1 MWTPSQSTRKK
12 ATLVLLALLVAM
24 VGASAKYLDNITDL
38 LDEVP
43 DIFNPILLI
52 VVAVFPVIIV
62 MILVKFMGGLFDGIL
77 GGIKGGIR
85 F

>member
-62 MILVKFMGGLFDGIL
+62 MILVKFMGGLFDAIL